1 MKTGVPEDFLH
12 GDADNWT
19 PDWAVSL
26 EERFQRTVKAWLRGP
41 TCAKQQAK
49 AAAAK
54 AAPPGFAF
62 APTVEIRAAI
72 DMRIARANDQQ
83 NRRWMSLAELQT
95 RPSSKSRPS
104 ALMRR
109 SGVHGHRCPGNSHQ
123 MLLGLGKCGFRFRRS
138 IFSASSS
145 PSAGGNSE
153 DNHEGEGDGKCDAR
167 ASGASILGAAD
178 VSIRAKEMLEVNS
191 RTLEDHEPPHDARG
205 GLLSSLFGGATDAYD
220 SAISF
225 VGCVLVTS
233 PLGKRYLNAYDSHIS
248 VPTST
253 THRGGK
259 NSSSSSSGD
268 GSGSVNL
275 KGGGGYELVGFSNI
289 DPFEASGRRGKRL
302 PNYLLRY

>member
-12 GDADNWT
+12 GNADNWT

-41 TCAKQQAK
+41 TCAKQQAE

-62 APTVEIRAAI
+62 VPTVKIRAVM
-72 DMRIARANDQQ
+72 DMRIARANNLQ
-83 NRRWMSLAELQT
+83 NRHWISLTELQT
-95 RPSSKSRPS
+95 RPCCNSRPS

-109 SGVHGHRCPGNSHQ
+109 SRVRCPGNSHQ
-123 MLLGLGKCGFRFRRS
+123 MLLGLGKRGFRFRRS
-138 IFSASSS
+138 IFSA
-145 PSAGGNSE
+145 PSAPSE
-153 DNHEGEGDGKCDAR
+153 DNDVGEEDGKCDAT
-167 ASGASILGAAD
+167 ASVLDATD
-178 VSIRAKEMLEVNS
+178 VSIREEEILEVNS
-191 RTLEDHEPPHDARG
+191 RTLEDHEPPHGAHG
-205 GLLSSLFGGATDAYD
+205 GLLSSLFGGATDVYD

-233 PLGKRYLNAYDSHIS
+233 PLGKRYLNAFDSHTS
-248 VPTST
+248 MPTST

-259 NSSSSSSGD
+259 DSSSSGD
-268 GSGSVNL
+268 GSGMNRN
-275 KGGGGYELVGFSNI
+275 GGGSYELVGFSNI